1 MLDFVKRTILGIALI
16 STFGMGT
23 AAEIILT
30 DVNDLSTGTVT
41 ISDQDTSPY
50 SWTHAFTGTQY
61 NPVRDFISSATLSIH
76 LLDFDG
82 KKKDSFSF
90 LIGDSQVVN
99 SSKLNNGSRGDIF
112 DVPLDDAAVAVLSE
126 TGELTFR
133 IVATSGSFQL
143 LGSTLTAI
151 DPPGTPVTEPAS
163 LSLVGIGLLIGVGV
177 ARRRRNRF
185 TLTG

>member
-1 MLDFVKRTILGIALI
+1 MRNLVKRTTLGIILV

-23 AAEIILT
+23 AAELILT
-30 DVNDLSTGTVT
+30 DASDWSASPVT
-41 ISDQDTSPY
+41 ISDKDTSPY
-50 SWTHAFTGTQY
+50 TWIHDFTDTQY
-61 NPVRDFISSATLSIH
+61 TPVRDVITSATLSIH

-82 KKKDSFSF
+82 KKKESFSF
-90 LIGDSQVVN
+90 LIGDRLVLS

-112 DVPLDDAAVAVLSE
+112 DIPLDAAAVAILSE
-126 TGELTFR
+126 TGELTFK

-163 LSLVGIGLLIGVGV
+163 LSLLGIGLLVGFGVV
-177 ARRRRNRF
+177 RRRNS
-185 TLTG
+185 LPLSG